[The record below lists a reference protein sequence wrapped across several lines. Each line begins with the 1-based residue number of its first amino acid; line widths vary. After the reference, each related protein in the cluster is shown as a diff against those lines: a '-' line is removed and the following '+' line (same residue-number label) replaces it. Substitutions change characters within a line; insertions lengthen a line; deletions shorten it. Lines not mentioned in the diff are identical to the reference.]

1 MEDRCIIRNT
11 DYFSPNSPR
20 GPPAFWISR
29 CLVTLAVFGNV
40 PTCKTSSR
48 SYGKV
53 SPEGARL
60 TPDWFI
66 SVSRSVCK
74 PVKST
79 VVTAGFAK
87 GIAPGRTKD
96 KRAEVPIGRKGGR
109 AQHQGTWK
117 GREVLNCCEKKGT
130 WTSQTLPLSD
140 FGTLVCRATVMSTSP
155 FGNSCV
161 SLFQRYFSLIYQIP
175 QDRSIFWLWQ
185 SLPP

>member
-20 GPPAFWISR
+20 GPPAFWICR

-48 SYGKV
+48 SYSKV
-53 SPEGARL
+53 SPQGARL

-66 SVSRSVCK
+66 SISRSVCK

-79 VVTAGFAK
+79 VVTAKFAK
-87 GIAPGRTKD
+87 GIALRQDERQKSRGAD
-96 KRAEVPIGRKGGR
+96 RAKQWSR
-109 AQHQGTWK
+109 ATLRH
-117 GREVLNCCEKKGT
+117 VEKQRSLEFAVRRRGHG
-130 WTSQTLPLSD
+130 LPRRYLGAILT
-140 FGTLVCRATVMSTSP
+140 FYLVTLVCRATVMSTSP

-161 SLFQRYFSLIYQIP
+161 FLFQRYFSLIYQIP
-175 QDRSIFWLWQ
+175 
-185 SLPP
+185 